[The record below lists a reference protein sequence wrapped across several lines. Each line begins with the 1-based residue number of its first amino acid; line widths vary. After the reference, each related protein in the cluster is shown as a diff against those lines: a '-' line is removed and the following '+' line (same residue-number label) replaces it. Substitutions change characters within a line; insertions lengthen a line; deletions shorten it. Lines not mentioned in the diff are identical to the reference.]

1 MLEKGVYVCLAGGLG
16 NQLFMYAAGKALAY
30 RNKTKLFLDT
40 KSGFEDDLRYQRKY
54 SLDIFNVNFQ
64 HFQMCNFADTR
75 VKRLINKFGPMQY
88 RNVLLEKKVK
98 SLQGVHVNR
107 AIELR
112 GYWQSEDHF
121 KGQWQH
127 LSSELDTDGMHLSV
141 ESARIL
147 EKIQSSKTS
156 VAVHFRTINYR
167 HILPA
172 DYYSRAFDHLNSHF
186 AGAHYMIFADSHKGI
201 NLEPFSGLNH
211 TVVRTDDHREDFF
224 LMSSC
229 SHQILANS
237 TYSWWAAYLNKNSDK
252 KILAPKRWG
261 FKIETPPSWQLV

>member
-30 RNKTKLFLDT
+30 RNNTKFFLDT
-40 KSGFEDDLRYQRKY
+40 ESGFRDDFRYQRKY
-54 SLDIFNVNFQ
+54 SLYIFNVIFQ
-64 HFQMCNFADTR
+64 HFQICNFADTR

-98 SLQGVHVNR
+98 SLQGIHVDK

-127 LSSELDTDGMHLSV
+127 LSSELEYGMHLSV

-156 VAVHFRTINYR
+156 VAVHFRTIDYR

-172 DYYSRAFDHLNSHF
+172 DYYSRAFEHLNSHF
-186 AGAHYMIFADSHKGI
+186 SGAHYMIFADNHANI
-201 NLEPFSGLNH
+201 NSDLFSGLSYT
-211 TVVRTDDHREDFF
+211 TVNTGDEHEDFF

-229 SHQILANS
+229 QHQILANS
-237 TYSWWAAYLNKNSDK
+237 SYSWWAAYLNKNAS
-252 KILAPKRWG
+252 KIIVNPKRWG
-261 FKIETPPSWQLV
+261 FNIKTPLSWLSI